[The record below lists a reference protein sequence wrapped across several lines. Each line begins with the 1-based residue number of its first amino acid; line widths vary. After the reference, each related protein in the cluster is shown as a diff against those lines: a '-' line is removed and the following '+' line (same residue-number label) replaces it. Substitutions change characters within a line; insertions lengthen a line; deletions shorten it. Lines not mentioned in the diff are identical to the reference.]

1 MKKYFSI
8 LLILL
13 LSCVLLLTSCV
24 ETGSNAN
31 QTQSNLN
38 NDPTNTTTPNKPTE
52 ENPSLEETPAEQK
65 TYLLTYKATLVSND
79 SVGDSWSSGVL
90 YGTKNIYS
98 YIPISDTLVSG
109 PTFTL
114 YATEDDSRDD
124 VGKIDIT
131 FSDLRIGEKETK
143 TQRLNVR
150 ENEGKY
156 IGNTA
161 VWEFTITCSRVD
173 NNYQNSTSTKYSFE
187 GGLCKYRDDDG
198 MPREILTSFQA
209 LDSIKLAAKIN
220 GIPDESVIVV
230 VWILPNNRVQEQ
242 RFEISSGEVLNASC
256 YSIYVSEGNAIVQ
269 VILEETQEL
278 IKAINFSIN

>member
-1 MKKYFSI
+1 MKKHISFFLI
-8 LLILL
+8 LLI
-13 LSCVLLLTSCV
+13 SCALLLTSCV
-24 ETGSNAN
+24 ETEGNTDKS
-31 QTQSNLN
+31 QSNLN
-38 NDPTNTTTPNKPTE
+38 HDSTDTPAPNKTE
-52 ENPSLEETPAEQK
+52 ENDQKSEEKTAEKK
-65 TYLLTYKATLVSND
+65 TYLLTYKATLISND

-90 YGTKNIYS
+90 YGTKNVYS
-98 YIPISDTLVSG
+98 YIPVSDTLVSG
-109 PTFTL
+109 PTFTI
-114 YATEDDSRDD
+114 YASEDDTRDD
-124 VGKIDIT
+124 IGKIDIT
-131 FSDLRIGEKETK
+131 FSDLKIGEKETK

-156 IGNTA
+156 IGHTA
-161 VWEFTITCSRVD
+161 VWEFTVTCSRVD

-187 GGLCKYRDDDG
+187 GGLCKYRNDDG

-220 GIPDESVIVV
+220 GIPNESIIVV

-256 YSIYVSEGNAIVQ
+256 YSIYVSAGNATVQ

-278 IKAINFSIN
+278 IKTIEFSIS